1 MARFPAPKT
10 LKSLHVG
17 AASKYA
23 LELFVVGAVY
33 FALAKLDLALA
44 VIHPSAIPIAPAPGF
59 ALAAVLLRG
68 ARIWPA
74 FFAAALA
81 AHAPSAIRDTT
92 LDSISAF
99 SIAVGATL

>member
-74 FFAAALA
+74 FFAASLA
-81 AHAPSAIRDTT
+81 AQAPAEIAEVTINNST
-92 LDSISAF
+92 LIL
-99 SIAVGATL
+99 SIAVAA